1 MDDWKSLLVL
11 LLVSTFGTIDAQQ
24 TGNTLKKCFI
34 FKLVVFLF
42 LGVFSARERDDELMT
57 V

>member
-42 LGVFSARERDDELMT
+42 LGVFSARERETMN
-57 V
+57 